1 MKVINLERGKG
12 KTTRLLY
19 ASEFNNMPILCST
32 VIEQKDLIMKANE
45 YGLKIPN
52 PVTVH
57 DVITNK
63 LRGDKSIDKGVLIDE
78 AQYVLNSL
86 LTSLGVR
93 GGVHAITLTSDDL
106 K

>member
-1 MKVINLERGKG
+1 MKIINLGRGRG

-19 ASEFNNMPILCST
+19 ASEFNDAPILCST
-32 VIEQKDLIMKANE
+32 TIEQKRLIEQAYK
-45 YGLKIPN
+45 YGLKIPE

-63 LRGDKSIDKGVLIDE
+63 LRGDKSIDNGVLIDE
-78 AQYVLNSL
+78 VPMVLDSL

>member
-32 VIEQKDLIMKANE
+32 VIEQKNLIMKANE
-45 YGLKIPN
+45 YGLKIPE

-63 LRGDKSIDKGVLIDE
+63 LRGDKSIDNGVLIDE
-78 AQYVLNSL
+78 VPMVLDSL

>member
-32 VIEQKDLIMKANE
+32 VIEQKNLIMKANE
-45 YGLKIPN
+45 CGLKIPE

-63 LRGDKSIDKGVLIDE
+63 LRGDKSIDNGVLIDE
-78 AQYVLNSL
+78 APYVLNSL

>member
-1 MKVINLERGKG
+1 
-12 KTTRLLY
+12 
-19 ASEFNNMPILCST
+19 
-32 VIEQKDLIMKANE
+32 MKANE
-45 YGLKIPN
+45 YGLKIPE

-57 DVITNK
+57 DVISNK
-63 LRGDKSIDKGVLIDE
+63 LRGGMSIDKGILIDE
-78 AQYVLNSL
+78 APYVLNSL